1 MASDDMPVFND
12 LQARTLLRPVRHAA
26 RAGLL
31 AKMGRAASCKLQ
43 ADLTMH
49 RIAQESAA
57 ALWSRR
63 CRPGALV

>member
-12 LQARTLLRPVRHAA
+12 LQARTLLRHAA

-31 AKMGRAASCKLQ
+31 AKMGAGCKLQ
-43 ADLTMH
+43 ADLTVH
-49 RIAQESAA
+49 RISQESAA
-57 ALWSRR
+57 ASWSRLWSRR